1 MTYDIGTNVMIT
13 RKRANKQQGKTNPL
27 KTTGKPWKTTPSKAV
42 SRWWWFRGWYPQNCR
57 SERIKI
63 FMLLDADWKLRRMF
77 PNKST
82 YIQYLSWFH
91 TVAIFAWQT
100 TLISV
105 FFSSSLPWV
114 NYGWTTSTATTISTT
129 STHWVLRVKVTT
141 QKYRVP
147 EVDSME
153 NDQKSTKKLRAIV
166 G

>member
-27 KTTGKPWKTTPSKAV
+27 KTTGKPWKTTPSKAL

-105 FFSSSLPWV
+105 FFIITSLGELWV
-114 NYGWTTSTATTISTT
+114 NYKYCNYYKYYKYSLSATSEGHHTKISGPR
-129 STHWVLRVKVTT
+129 SWLNGKW
-141 QKYRVP
+141 P
-147 EVDSME
+147 
-153 NDQKSTKKLRAIV
+153 KKHKKT
-166 G
+166 